1 MRKRVIIVTLL
12 ILLSL
17 TVIFFVA
24 SLGTTVLLGKKDI
37 WGGNKIALIRI
48 EGVIL
53 DSKDTIEELKKH
65 GRNPSVK
72 GIVLRIDSPGGAVV
86 PSQEIYEEIKK
97 IRDGGKK
104 TIVTSMGSVAASGG
118 YYIAAGT
125 EKIIANPGSITGSI
139 GVIMEL
145 ANIEGLLK
153 KIGIE
158 PVVIKSGEHKD
169 IGSMFRGMTEDEKK
183 LLQTLMDDVH
193 NQFIEAVAKGRG
205 LKVEVVRAL
214 ADGRIFTGRQAKEI
228 GLVDELGNL
237 EDAIKITAKL
247 AKIEGEPKVI
257 ERGKKISIL
266 DLMKNRFLGGI
277 FSERIPTGIVNL
289 QYILYP

>member
-1 MRKRVIIVTLL
+1 MKKRVLFVTLL
-12 ILLSL
+12 ILISL
-17 TVIFFVA
+17 IVIFFVA
-24 SLGTTVLLGKKDI
+24 SLGTTLILGKWDL
-37 WGGNKIALIRI
+37 WGEEKIALIRI

-53 DSKDTIEELKKH
+53 ESKDTIEELKRYDK
-65 GRNPSVK
+65 NPSIK
-72 GIVLRIDSPGGAVV
+72 GIILRIDSPGGAVV
-86 PSQEIYEEIKK
+86 PSQEIYEEVKK
-97 IRDGGKK
+97 IRDARKK

-125 EKIIANPGSITGSI
+125 ERIIANPGSITGSI

-169 IGSMFRGMTEDEKK
+169 VGSIFRGMTEEERK
-183 LLQTLMDDVH
+183 LLQGLMDDVH
-193 NQFIEAVAKGRG
+193 SQFIEAVAKGRG
-205 LKVEVVRAL
+205 LKLEVVRAL
-214 ADGRIFTGRQAKEI
+214 ADGRVFTGRQAKDA

-237 EDAIKITAKL
+237 EDAVKITAKL
-247 AKIEGEPKVI
+247 AKIEGEPRVI
-257 ERGKKISIL
+257 ERGKRLSIL
-266 DLMKNRFLGGI
+266 DLMKDRFLGAI
-277 FSERIPTGIVNL
+277 FSDRIPKGIINL